1 MLNLIKE
8 DAFKHMLLGIQPI
21 FLSSKAYCFT
31 ADDGEIIVRAD
42 INNEV
47 KEIRGYTEV
56 VYFEDAGYYIVAV
69 KDKFGVLNDNFETVI
84 YPKYDS
90 IKVTKGNMLILTDGL
105 ACGLLDSNLNQ
116 VLPFIYT
123 SINVIAGPSGALIVK
138 ALNRDLDQTSF
149 IIKNGKC
156 IKQDL

>member
-31 ADDGEIIVRAD
+31 DGGEIVVRAD
-42 INNEV
+42 IDNEV

-56 VYFEDAGYYIVAV
+56 VYFDGAGLYLVAV
-69 KDKFGVLNDNFETVI
+69 KDKFGILDDNFETVI

-90 IKVTKGNMLILTDGL
+90 IKVMKGNMLVLKDGL
-105 ACGLLDSNLNQ
+105 VCGLLDRNLNQ
-116 VLPFIYT
+116 LLPFLYT
-123 SINVIAGPSGALIVK
+123 SIDVIQDTSGELVVK
-138 ALNRDLDQTSF
+138 ALNRELDQTSF